1 MGEQR
6 TPGGDAA
13 DGQHDR
19 PLSIAEA
26 LALGGS
32 GFDEDAPDAHNDRS
46 DGPRQR
52 FVPMSAV
59 IAAMAGAARVDLKR
73 LRADLDALADQDPTP
88 RG

>member
-1 MGEQR
+1 MGAQR

-19 PLSIAEA
+19 PLSKAEA

-32 GFDEDAPDAHNDRS
+32 GFDEDAPD
-46 DGPRQR
+46 P
-52 FVPMSAV
+52 
-59 IAAMAGAARVDLKR
+59 
-73 LRADLDALADQDPTP
+73 DAPADQDPTP

>member
-1 MGEQR
+1 MREQR

-19 PLSIAEA
+19 PLSIAKA

-32 GFDEDAPDAHNDRS
+32 GFDEHVPDPDGDRS
-46 DGPRQR
+46 TGSRRR
-52 FVPMSAV
+52 FVPISAV
-59 IAAMAGAARVDLKR
+59 IAAMAGAARVDLNR